1 MSKNLVFTLVRVWV
15 QLSPLIDITVLGVVG
30 SCSLNF
36 PHSTAK
42 GFLRVPGSVDFLSVA
57 SCPPCFLLLLCSEW
71 YLGPHGSFPKTE
83 H

>member
-30 SCSLNF
+30 GCSLNF

-42 GFLRVPGSVDFLSVA
+42 G
-57 SCPPCFLLLLCSEW
+57 
-71 YLGPHGSFPKTE
+71 
-83 H
+83 